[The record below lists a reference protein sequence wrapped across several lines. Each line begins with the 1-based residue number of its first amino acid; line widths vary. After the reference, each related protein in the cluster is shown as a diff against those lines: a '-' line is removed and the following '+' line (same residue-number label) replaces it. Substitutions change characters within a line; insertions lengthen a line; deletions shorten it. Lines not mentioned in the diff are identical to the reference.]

1 MAYPSALRAIAVATL
16 FEMSSPPTSGEYAQL
31 PIAEFAFPGLLR
43 DQLVR
48 AILNETKTS
57 TTGLVV
63 AYEIERKPLPRL
75 GQRSVVVDSHD
86 HPVAVIEITGAS
98 VVPLGGVDLAHV
110 VDEGEGHTAVDDWRR
125 SHEEFWMSEEMLSVL
140 GDAFVVED
148 TTLVVLERFRLV
160 ERLSLASTPV

>member
-1 MAYPSALRAIAVATL
+1 MVATL
-16 FEMSSPPTSGEYAQL
+16 FEMSRSRTSGGYAQL
-31 PIAEFAFPGLLR
+31 PIAEFAFPGPLR

-57 TTGLVV
+57 TTGLAL
-63 AYEIERKPLPRL
+63 AYEIEREPLPRP

-86 HPVAVIEITGAS
+86 RPVAVIEITGVA
-98 VVPLGGVDLAHV
+98 VVALGEVDLAHV
-110 VDEGEGHTAVDDWRR
+110 VDEGEGYIAVDAWRR
-125 SHEEFWMSEEMLSVL
+125 SHEKFWRSEEMLTIL

-160 ERLSLASTPV
+160 ERLTSATVTA